1 MAGPEL
7 LDRDREL
14 HAVDGLV
21 AEAADGEAR
30 LVLIEGAAGIGKTRL
45 LSEARR
51 RAEAAGMRA
60 LTARGSEL
68 EREFAFGVVRQ
79 LFEPVLG
86 RNGERELLLAGAA
99 ESAEAVFSA
108 PVGEDAGD
116 TSFAALH
123 GLYWLA
129 VNLTAEAPLAL
140 VVDVLKKVNEGELP
154 FDRTVKVSVTENLEK
169 DQILGRMPHNLA
181 TLVHLMDC
189 NVRDFATLNPLN
201 GLTHSGESDLELV
214 SRRALEL
221 RTQVFHHW
229 LHCKGAQS
237 LDLASLHHEADRKQT
252 QKANIGR

>member
-21 AEAADGEAR
+21 AEAAEGEAR

-86 RNGERELLLAGAA
+86 RKGERELLLAGAA

-116 TSFAALH
+116 SSSPPC
-123 GLYWLA
+123 
-129 VNLTAEAPLAL
+129 TACT
-140 VVDVLKKVNEGELP
+140 G
-154 FDRTVKVSVTENLEK
+154 
-169 DQILGRMPHNLA
+169 
-181 TLVHLMDC
+181 
-189 NVRDFATLNPLN
+189 
-201 GLTHSGESDLELV
+201 
-214 SRRALEL
+214 SR
-221 RTQVFHHW
+221 
-229 LHCKGAQS
+229 
-237 LDLASLHHEADRKQT
+237 
-252 QKANIGR
+252 